1 MKGKSGT
8 TVIPTSATEGTAED
22 EVACGAARDAGN
34 NGGTGDASI
43 AARIISN
50 DDTPVSLG
58 GAVTPQE
65 LIQLHLDALK

>member
-22 EVACGAARDAGN
+22 EVACGAARDVG
-34 NGGTGDASI
+34 NGGTGDAAI
-43 AARIISN
+43 ATRIIIA
-50 DDTPVSLG
+50 TMIVQSLG

-65 LIQLHLDALK
+65 LIQLHLDALN